1 LVLHA
6 IALGHGLPVSRK
18 QIVQALGENYLLY
31 DQRRLDTQM
40 HQLRKTIFAASGV
53 DLPVR
58 TARGRGYHFV
68 AEVELK

>member
-1 LVLHA
+1 M
-6 IALGHGLPVSRK
+6 SRK